1 MFEAEITQHLG
12 YDPYEHSEST
22 NARNSRKR
30 KTILSKYG
38 DTEIKVPQDKEGTF
52 EPQIVK
58 KRQKDISDIED
69 KIIFMYA
76 IGKGIM
82 MLFMEQKLFL

>member
-1 MFEAEITQHLG
+1 MYKIEVKKEFAKEINYVDIL
-12 YDPYEHSEST
+12 
-22 NARNSRKR
+22 

-58 KRQKDISDIED
+58 NVK
-69 KIIFMYA
+69 KI
-76 IGKGIM
+76 
-82 MLFMEQKLFL
+82 FLI